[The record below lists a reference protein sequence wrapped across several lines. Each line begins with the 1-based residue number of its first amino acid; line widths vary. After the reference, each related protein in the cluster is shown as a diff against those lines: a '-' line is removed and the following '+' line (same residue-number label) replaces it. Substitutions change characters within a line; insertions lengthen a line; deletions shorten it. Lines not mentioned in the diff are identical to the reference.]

1 MLQESAL
8 DSLPASQDDLE
19 FPEEE
24 ASSGETADG
33 SRGTKRTAS
42 TADQERLM
50 QNAAAQKRYRI
61 RQKNEKEQAKEKHA
75 ALERRMKSI
84 EDLCSVM
91 QSQIAMLEAAQRVQ
105 MKVQEN
111 SPGTTGA
118 ESPPT
123 EAKAV
128 HCHALAPPFPQPM
141 VNKRCES
148 SLTGTVELAL
158 QGQLPLEQ
166 MIMARIRAMLG
177 IVNSGEQPNGK
188 IEQLLRI
195 ELRSFWEEKRRFEQR
210 LEGEGFAGS
219 GFGLDD
225 AKSLLLVNA
234 MDRAPQGQVDI
245 DQELYGQ
252 LMRCRDKAQYS
263 SEILD
268 RVVAV
273 RDSYGNNAT
282 PSPMSLYPRPSFLL
296 TGCSIVDFVAAA
308 SIHTIRLDRE
318 AINAEIIALMQNS
331 HSGISSTAEETT
343 TGSDERAVVV
353 AERASTA
360 SREPWEWQER
370 TRNAYRIVQAT
381 NRLSTS
387 LKAERDAVRT
397 FLSTLY
403 IETLPPVVSA
413 HIVLA
418 ILEAKHRKAPHQ
430 HQVWFPKFMVTLRTV
445 ATHMSKF
452 LADRHAARATGR

>member
-8 DSLPASQDDLE
+8 DSLPASQDDLG

-111 SPGTTGA
+111 SLGTTGA

-123 EAKAV
+123 EATAV

-263 SEILD
+263 SEMLD

-273 RDSYGNNAT
+273 RDSY
-282 PSPMSLYPRPSFLL
+282 
-296 TGCSIVDFVAAA
+296 AA

-331 HSGISSTAEETT
+331 HSEISSTAEETT

-430 HQVWFPKFMVTLRTV
+430 YQVWFPKFMVTLRTV